1 MTILDSMGRHST
13 IPELGKIAAVKKEQ
27 HNMLMT
33 SFLAETA
40 TLHNLT
46 LPILRARVTMRLL
59 EETTLP
65 AYKGAM
71 LRGGFGYAF
80 QRTSCPR
87 PCWGRSHDCAVGA
100 CCPYR
105 GIFETPHP
113 SGVTHL
119 HDLQDVP
126 RPFVIEPPLDQKR
139 QYAAGDV
146 LEFGLVLFGHAI
158 DRVAYFLHSFEQ
170 LGHMGLGGR
179 NARAQLERVEALRPW
194 RPTGRVIYQ
203 DGRVIPD
210 TDSVITTNGP
220 YCYDGAMIASHA
232 AKLPSDLRITLNTP
246 LRVKVRGAFIETFDL
261 GAIVQSACWRLNT
274 LGIFHG
280 EGPWAVDYRALMD
293 QARGVTLEQARTQ
306 WVDWERTS
314 TREPQPRSMKLGGII
329 GSAVLRGVPPEL
341 RALLLAGSL
350 VHVGKACV
358 FGHGKIELQK
368 E

>member
-1 MTILDSMGRHST
+1 MIVT
-13 IPELGKIAAVKKEQ
+13 P
-27 HNMLMT
+27 
-33 SFLAETA
+33 FLAETA

-46 LPILRARVTMRLL
+46 LPILRTRVTMRLL
-59 EETTLP
+59 EDTTLP

-80 QRTSCPR
+80 QRSSCPR

-100 CCPYR
+100 QCPYR
-105 GIFETPHP
+105 AIFETPHP
-113 SGVTHL
+113 AGVMHL

-139 QYAAGDV
+139 RYAAGDV
-146 LEFGLVLFGHAI
+146 LEFGLVLFGQAI
-158 DRVAYFLHSFEQ
+158 DHMAYFLHSFQQ

-179 NARAQLERVEALRPW
+179 NARAQLERVEALQPW

-203 DGRVIPD
+203 DGRVIRD
-210 TDSVITTNGP
+210 TDGVITTNGP
-220 YCYDGAMIASHA
+220 YCYNGEMIAARA
-232 AKLPSDLRITLNTP
+232 AKLPTDLRISLHTP
-246 LRVKVRGAFIETFDL
+246 LRVKACGAFIETFDV
-261 GAIVQSACWRLNT
+261 GAIVQSACWRLNALAT
-274 LGIFHG
+274 FHG
-280 EGPWAVDYRALMD
+280 AGPWPADHRALID
-293 QARGVTLEQARTQ
+293 QARAVTVGQARAQ

-329 GSAVLRGVPPEL
+329 GSAVLCSVPADV

-358 FGHGKIELQK
+358 FGHGGYRIEPLG
-368 E
+368 